1 MTKRSPSPISD
12 SPNGFLS
19 LANAARWADVSPK
32 TINRWISK
40 GLPFFQVGPR
50 TKVLIAPED
59 IREFLTRRQVPKS
72 KLDDMVDTVMGELKA

>member
-1 MTKRSPSPISD
+1 MTKRSPNTTSD

-40 GLPFFQVGPR
+40 GLPCYQEGPR
-50 TKVLIAPED
+50 TKVLIRPSD
-59 IREFLTRRQVPKS
+59 IETFLTKRQVAKS
-72 KLDDMVDTVMGELKA
+72 NLDTLVAEIVRDLQ